1 MKKYNNKK
9 SKNQRA
15 IDGIKQYPSAPVL
28 AISLAIIGFTSQAFA
43 TNYTMTDL
51 NTVLLSGGVR
61 NIQAF
66 AINNSGKVVGSGQP
80 VGVASYYTWM
90 YDSTNGSIA
99 NVTRPSTGGIFQIP
113 SDINNVG
120 QMIGVGSPDGLSIYR
135 SFLRNAD
142 GTGTDLGA
150 LPVDY
155 DSRAWA
161 INDSGDVAGISF
173 SSLTR
178 VWQSSR
184 AYIWTASGGIQPLG
198 SLAGPNDWSRA
209 YGINAKGQTVGVSY
223 YTGSCYTSAGHAF
236 VSTPTGLQDLHS
248 TNMPVDPR
256 LGCGSSVAA
265 KINNS
270 GMAIGAHANS
280 WGIDSPSG
288 PAQVLHATVWNTA
301 TGAYT
306 DLSNGINAK
315 TSQALTAINASGQV
329 AGSEVTYSGVLINN
343 MYEGTVTGSEHA
355 LVGDINGGGLVDLNQ
370 AFTNKPVNWT
380 FQSAFDINDA
390 GQMLVSAKDAGGV
403 SHVVLLTPQTTS
415 VSVVTAPATL
425 VATATASDQVSV
437 SWTNNTANVAS
448 QYLERCAGVNCN
460 NFAQIASL
468 GPTLTSYN
476 DSALTPL
483 TAYSYR
489 VQVYDATGN
498 STYSNTATVTTI
510 AAPIALTSVTPTAPS
525 NLASV
530 SVSSSQAVLTWTDNA
545 SNELNYLI
553 ERCRGINCTSF
564 SKVGSVGT
572 NVTTFSNT
580 GLRRNTSYSFRVIAS
595 NATGKSAYSNVL
607 SVKTLP

>member
-9 SKNQRA
+9 PRNQHT
-15 IDGIKQYPSAPVL
+15 IEGLKQYSSKPVL
-28 AISLAIIGFTSQAFA
+28 AISLAIFGFAPQAFA

-61 NIQAF
+61 NIQAY
-66 AINNSGKVVGSGQP
+66 AINNSGKVLGSGQP

-90 YDSTNGSIA
+90 YDSTSGSIV
-99 NVTRPSTGGIFQIP
+99 NVTRPSTGGFFQIP

-135 SFLRNAD
+135 SFLQNAD
-142 GTGTDLGA
+142 GTGKDLGA

-161 INDSGDVAGISF
+161 INDSGSVVGISF

-184 AYIWTASGGIQPLG
+184 AYLWTATGGMQALG
-198 SLAGPNDWSRA
+198 SLAGANDWSRA
-209 YGINAKGQTVGVSY
+209 YSINAKSQAVGVSY
-223 YTGSCYTSAGHAF
+223 YAGSCYTSAGHAF
-236 VSTPTGLQDLHS
+236 VSTSTGLQDLHS
-248 TNMPVDPR
+248 PNMPVDPR

-265 KINNS
+265 KINDS
-270 GMAIGAHANS
+270 GMAVGAHANS

-301 TGAYT
+301 TGVYT

-315 TSQALTAINASGQV
+315 TSQALTGINASGQV
-329 AGSEVTYSGVLINN
+329 VGAEVTYSGALINN
-343 MYEGTVTGSEHA
+343 MYEGTVTGSDHA
-355 LVGDINGGGLVDLNQ
+355 LVGNINGSGLVDLNQ
-370 AFTNKPVNWT
+370 DFTNKPANWT

-390 GQMLVSAKDAGGV
+390 GQMLVSAKDASGV
-403 SHVVLLTPQTTS
+403 SHVVLLTPQSTS
-415 VSVVTAPATL
+415 VTVTPTPATL

-437 SWTNNTANVAS
+437 SWINNTPNITS

-460 NFAQIASL
+460 TFAQIASL

-476 DSALTPL
+476 DTALTPL
-483 TAYSYR
+483 TAYGYR

-498 STYSNTATVTTI
+498 STYSNTATATTT
-510 AAPIALTSVTPTAPS
+510 AAPVALASVAPAAPS
-525 NLASV
+525 NLVSASL
-530 SVSSSQAVLTWTDNA
+530 SSNQVVLTWTDNA

-553 ERCRGINCTSF
+553 ERCRGTNCTSF
-564 SKVGSVGT
+564 SQVGSVGT
-572 NVTTFSNT
+572 DVTTFSNT
-580 GLRRNTSYSFRVIAS
+580 GLRRNASYSFRVNAS
-595 NATGKSAYSNVL
+595 NATGKSAYSNIL